1 MNCKRIVW
9 YSGSD
14 DELARALQPPLA
26 RIDCRIE
33 RVLDAASLAEQ
44 SAVNWYR
51 VVLFDG
57 DISRTPV
64 FDQVRQL
71 RQRNAG
77 VPVIV
82 VAPLEGLRVTQV
94 ALARSFGAEALF
106 FKPLEE
112 PQALVEVVGSAF
124 DRLDGWRRALD
135 YSEEVMGLS
144 DHMPREDV
152 ATSITG

>member
-1 MNCKRIVW
+1 MNCERIVW

-14 DELARALQPPLA
+14 DDLAGALQAPLA
-26 RIDCRIE
+26 RIGCRIE
-33 RVLDAASLAEQ
+33 RVLDGASLADQ
-44 SAVNWYR
+44 SAVDWYR

-57 DISRTPV
+57 DVSQAPL
-64 FDQVRQL
+64 FEQVSEL
-71 RQRNAG
+71 RRRHAG

-112 PQALVEVVGSAF
+112 PQAMVEVVGSAF

-135 YSEEVMGLS
+135 YSEEAMRLS
-144 DHMPREDV
+144 DHSSREYV
-152 ATSITG
+152 PASTTG